1 MRPAPPPLRLLGVRL
16 DACGA
21 GLATGV
27 ERPGGAMFEPGV
39 IAEHGLAAPRERV
52 AGGVFGEVLVCLR
65 RIARRRPPARSWRS
79 CSG

>member
-1 MRPAPPPLRLLGVRL
+1 
-16 DACGA
+16 
-21 GLATGV
+21 
-27 ERPGGAMFEPGV
+27 MFEPGV